1 MVLVMLALL
10 LLLLLLVLC
19 KSTHLVDIK
28 ASREVLAR
36 ACRCANTMA

>member
-1 MVLVMLALL
+1 MVLVMLAL